1 MNTKNQPHEVPK
13 KSNLL
18 RNIFFLIV
26 AVIVVIGLYYH
37 LQNPILVIGGA
48 IAVILVHLPIA
59 GGLAHII
66 PIFKKRFHRK

>member
-18 RNIFFLIV
+18 RNIFFLVI
-26 AVIVVIGLYYH
+26 AVIVLLVLYYH
-37 LQNPILVIGGA
+37 LQNPILAIGGA
-48 IAVILVHLPIA
+48 IAVILTHLVIA

-66 PIFKKRFHRK
+66 PAFRKRFHRK